1 MSNIEAGRESSCRV
15 RPCARVRAITGEEI
29 HMKVLGI
36 VGSPRREKGRTAE
49 VVRRALAGAEAV
61 GAATEIL
68 YLVDESPEYC
78 AHCGHD
84 CFGELDCAQEEA
96 ATLRSQRLGEAD
108 ALVLGAPVYCWQVN
122 GLTAALL
129 DKVRLSTGPWT
140 RGMRGGKPA
149 LGITV
154 AGGTGTGVF
163 SALQSLYAWLCLWKF
178 RALEPLPVTRFNFQ
192 AALQAAKER
201 GRQLVELS
209 QNPQPFGDVAQL
221 LLYYDGLP
229 YMRYGRLEEFR
240 WLAQRIEET
249 IVEGQ
254 DNRDQV
260 AVLRENLARSEELWA
275 QGKRE
280 EAAPFI
286 VAAYQAGREGWR

>member
-1 MSNIEAGRESSCRV
+1 
-15 RPCARVRAITGEEI
+15 
-29 HMKVLGI
+29 MKVLGI

-49 VVRRALAGAEAV
+49 VVGRALAGAEAA
-61 GAATEIL
+61 GAATDIL
-68 YLVDESPEYC
+68 YLVDESPAHC
-78 AHCGHD
+78 IHCGHD
-84 CFGELDCAQEEA
+84 CFSELDCAQEDA
-96 ATLRSQRLGEAD
+96 ATLRSQRVDEAD
-108 ALVLGAPVYCWQVN
+108 ALVLGAPIYCWQVN

-129 DKVRLSTGPWT
+129 DKVRLSTGPWS

-149 LGITV
+149 LGIAV

-192 AALQAAKER
+192 AALQAAEER
-201 GRQLVELS
+201 GRQLVELI
-209 QNPQPFGDVAQL
+209 QNPQPFTDATAL
-221 LLYYDGLP
+221 LLYYDSLP
-229 YMRYGRLEEFR
+229 YMRYGRLDEFR
-240 WLAQRIEET
+240 WLAQRVSEA
-249 IVEGQ
+249 IVESE

-260 AVLRENLARSEELWA
+260 AVLWKNLFRSEVLWA
-275 QGKRE
+275 HGKRE